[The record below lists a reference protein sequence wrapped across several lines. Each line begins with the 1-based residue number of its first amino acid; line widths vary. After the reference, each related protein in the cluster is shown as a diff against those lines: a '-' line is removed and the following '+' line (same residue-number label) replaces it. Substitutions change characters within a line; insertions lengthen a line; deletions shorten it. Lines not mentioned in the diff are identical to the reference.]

1 MRKQEAIDVRQV
13 INLVKETEH
22 TYVPPL
28 ISVLTTDFPFFDIN
42 SESYYPQNIEIHAS
56 STYLCDIL
64 PLVSPEDIKV
74 REAACSAPAIEILNL
89 LQNITRAF
97 TCRV

>member
-1 MRKQEAIDVRQV
+1 MFKFALGQV

-28 ISVLTTDFPFFDIN
+28 ISVLTTDFPIFDIN
-42 SESYYPQNIEIHAS
+42 SEFYYPQSIEIHPS
-56 STYLCDIL
+56 SAYLYDIL
-64 PLVSPEDIKV
+64 PLVSPEDIKG
-74 REAACSAPAIEILNL
+74 RKAACSAPAIEILNF